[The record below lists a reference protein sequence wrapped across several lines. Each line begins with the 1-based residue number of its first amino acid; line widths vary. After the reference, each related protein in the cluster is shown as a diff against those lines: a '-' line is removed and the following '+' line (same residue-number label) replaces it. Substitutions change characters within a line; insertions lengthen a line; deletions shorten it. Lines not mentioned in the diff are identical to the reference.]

1 VRTPLSL
8 RRIGCSFRFPLHSLM
23 EEHFVRQN
31 SKLRVLGILR
41 LYAALLGV
49 GSSTQKGPISSSFR
63 IFYMAFI

>member
-1 VRTPLSL
+1 
-8 RRIGCSFRFPLHSLM
+8 M